1 MTSVPIRDRMGHD
14 MRVLLVEDEPKLAD
28 VLERGLR
35 GAGYSVDTAG
45 NGTDALWLA
54 CEWDYDAVVLDV
66 QIPAPNGIE
75 VARRL
80 RELGRWAP
88 ILFLTVRD
96 DIGDRVEGLDAG
108 GDDYMTKPFA
118 FDELFARLRAL
129 IRRSPH
135 PRPSVL
141 SSGPIELDPASHE
154 VREGGEL
161 LELSPKEFSLLEYLM
176 RRQGEAVTRSEILDH
191 VWDFGYDGTSN
202 VVDVYVGYLRSKLG
216 AERIETIRGVG
227 YRLVGDDR

>member
-1 MTSVPIRDRMGHD
+1 

-35 GAGYSVDTAG
+35 GAGYSVDTAV
-45 NGTDALWLA
+45 NGTDALWMA
-54 CEWDYDAVVLDV
+54 CEWDYDAMVLDI
-66 QIPAPNGIE
+66 QIPAPDGIE

-96 DIGDRVEGLDAG
+96 DVVDRVSGLDAG

-129 IRRSPH
+129 IRRTPG
-135 PRPSVL
+135 PRPAVL
-141 SSGPIELDPASHE
+141 ASGSIELDPAAHE
-154 VREGGEL
+154 VRLDGEL

-176 RRQGEAVTRSEILDH
+176 SRAGEAVSRSEILDH

-202 VVDVYVGYLRSKLG
+202 VVDVYIGYLRSKLG
-216 AERIETIRGVG
+216 TDRIETIRGVG
-227 YRLVGDDR
+227 YRIGGESS

>member
-1 MTSVPIRDRMGHD
+1 
-14 MRVLLVEDEPKLAD
+14 LVEDEPKLAN

-35 GAGYSVDTAG
+35 GAGYSVDTAA
-45 NGTDALWLA
+45 NGTDALWMG
-54 CEWDYDAVVLDV
+54 CEWDYDAVVLDI
-66 QIPAPNGIE
+66 QIPAPDGIE

-96 DIGDRVEGLDAG
+96 DIVDRVEGLDAG

-141 SSGPIELDPASHE
+141 SSGSIELDPAAHE
-154 VREGGEL
+154 VRLDGDL
-161 LELSPKEFSLLEYLM
+161 LDLSPKEFSLLEYLM
-176 RRQGEAVTRSEILDH
+176 TRKGEAVSRSEILDH

-216 AERIETIRGVG
+216 ADRIETIRGVG
-227 YRLVGDDR
+227 YRMEDEDG

>member
-1 MTSVPIRDRMGHD
+1 M
-14 MRVLLVEDEPKLAD
+14 EDEPKLAD
-28 VLERGLR
+28 VLGRGLR
-35 GAGYSVDTAG
+35 GAGYSVDTAA

-54 CEWDYDAVVLDV
+54 CEWDYDAIVLDI
-66 QIPAPNGIE
+66 QIPAPDGIE

-80 RELGRWAP
+80 RELGRWSP

-96 DIGDRVEGLDAG
+96 DITDRVEGLDAG

-129 IRRSPH
+129 IRRNAG
-135 PRPSVL
+135 PRPAVL
-141 SSGPIELDPASHE
+141 SSGPIQLDPATHE
-154 VREGGEL
+154 VRVDGQP

-176 RRQGEAVTRSEILDH
+176 TRDGEAVSRSDILDH

-202 VVDVYVGYLRSKLG
+202 VVDVYIGYLRSKLG
-216 AERIETIRGVG
+216 PERIETIRGVG
-227 YRLVGDDR
+227 YRMTGTAS